1 MPAIA
6 HASTAARAART
17 RTPRHSPL
25 ALALAATLAI
35 MAPGA
40 APAQVANTQLP
51 TGGSVV
57 GGAGMINPPNNLDN
71 TLTIDQSSSRMA
83 LTWSA
88 FDIGSAATVTFN
100 QPSSSAAVLNLVQ
113 GGEPTQIF
121 GNLNANGQVFLINR
135 EGVIFGSTAQINV
148 GGLVASTLGIS
159 ASDFMSG
166 NDTLDAGGTMVALM
180 SNSGTIN
187 AAAGAVDLI
196 GGKVVNSGTITAS
209 AGNIN
214 LVGADKVTLTFE
226 SGGFGV
232 VVDKALQMQ
241 LDTLAV
247 DNSGTLSAPGG
258 IVTLQARA
266 AQGLFDQ
273 LVNNSGIVTAAA
285 LGNGSD
291 GSVSL
296 IANGAGQLGIGG
308 SGSIDV
314 GSGAITIG
322 TDSSVQQSGVYTAG
336 TLGGSIGGDAG
347 FTGNNRIAALGSLDV
362 GGNLGLS
369 NTIGLGQSGALTVA
383 GSSSFALGSHALTLD
398 AAGNDFGQAVSLS
411 SGSATISDSGEL
423 ILGTLATGNLTATS
437 SGALNLGSGSVTG
450 TLSATSNGGAIG
462 QSASNS
468 LTVTGTSILDAG
480 SGSIALERPANDFGG
495 AVSLTGSGIA
505 LADANA
511 LTIAALTL
519 GSNSALSLSAGG
531 ALTLPGSAIDTGS
544 ADLSLAAHGAA
555 LSTAGDLRGRNVTLS
570 ARDGL
575 TLGHDIT
582 TTGSGTLQ
590 LSSAAGAI
598 QQAGGVLDVGGAA
611 IVNAGG
617 NPILL
622 DRAGNEFRAGV
633 SLTGTG
639 ITVVDQSDLVVSA
652 LSSGSN
658 GAISL
663 TAGGAL
669 TLPAQAIDTGTADLA
684 LQANGGALGITDAL
698 SGRNIALTGRDGV
711 SLAGGVTST
720 GTLAVTS
727 SGGSI
732 RQDGGAIDA
741 AGAATLTAAGA
752 IELDAPGND
761 FRDTVSLAGTG
772 IEVVARN
779 DLNVASLTSGS
790 NGALWLQAGGTLT
803 LPTAAIGTGSGDLTL
818 ISGDGLN
825 IVAALSGHN
834 VRLTGGGGISLGA
847 DVDAGGTLALTS
859 SDHDIV
865 QSAGALTADGIS
877 TINAG
882 TGAIGLANGND
893 FRSAV
898 DLTGGDVTIADRNAL
913 TLGTL
918 STGTLTVA
926 SNGALNLGG
935 GTVTGALDAD
945 SNGGA
950 ITQAAALTVGGSAD
964 IDAGS
969 GDITLDKANAF
980 QDTVGLTGTD
990 AVLVN
995 SGALTLAASTL
1006 GGRLDID
1013 ANGAIGQSGAL
1024 RVTGASRFQAHGNAI
1039 GLAGPGNDFQGAVSL
1054 AGGGVQIAAAGDLE
1068 LGTLATGALAA
1079 TSHGALNLG
1088 SGTVGGALDARSNGG
1103 AITQSVATALT
1114 VNGTSTLD
1122 AGGGAIALANT
1133 GNDFGGAVDLTGNGI
1148 QLADR
1153 NDLDIAALRNGND
1166 GRITLLADGSLRL
1179 PAGAIATGSGDLS
1192 LVARNGALHLGGA
1205 LSGRNL
1211 TLGSG
1216 SALILTSDVAATG
1229 DLLLTTANATLGQ
1242 ANAALTVGGATTVA
1256 TGSGAIALTDAGNH
1270 FAGTVD
1276 IAGGA
1281 VQLRGS
1287 GALTLGNLSVDSLD
1301 VTSGGI
1307 LGLGQG
1313 RVRGALQADSGN
1325 AAIGQSG
1332 ALRVDGDAALVAGSG
1347 AITLDQANRFA
1358 GTLSLTGGD
1367 TRIRAVDGLSLGTSN
1382 VAALQL
1388 SSGGALRQLDAL
1400 TVTGDAAIDAG
1411 SGAIALDAAGNDFQ
1425 GTVALAG
1432 GSARIRDANAL
1443 ALGTLAVDALD
1454 VANRGALTLGAGS
1467 VAGNLVA
1474 DSGGGAVTQRGALR
1488 VDGSATINSGAAA
1501 IALDDAG
1508 NDFQGE
1514 VNLAGG
1520 AAHVRDR
1527 NALALGSVAVAALT
1541 ATSNGALS
1549 LGQGSIGGDLVARS
1563 DGAAAAA
1570 SGLATASA
1578 ATPAASG
1585 GDIGQRGA
1593 LSVAGSA
1600 TLDAGSG
1607 AIALTEAGND
1617 FQGTVLARGGAIAIA
1632 DRNDLAV
1639 AAQAGGALA
1648 LSAGGALRTAGAS
1661 SGSGIALGAGGDLEL
1676 GHDVTSSGALQ
1687 LRSGGAITQTGGV
1700 LSAASLSGSAGGA
1713 TRLDGANAIAA
1724 LGEFGATQL
1733 SLRTLGDLTVA
1744 GPVTVGDALRLSA
1757 GGDLAIDGALG
1768 ASSVWLQA
1776 GGDLGQGGGGRISAA
1791 TLSGS
1796 VGGST
1801 RLGGRDAFVDNRIGT
1816 LGNFASP
1823 GGFSLS
1829 NGQSLTLSAL
1839 DGSAYTVNAGT
1850 SALYLGVLG
1859 DLLQADT
1866 TWLYD
1871 GAGVFSA
1878 SGRIGTAANPI
1889 YVRGVHNQTVAA
1901 IGLPPAYFY
1910 ALRAD
1915 GALLGVDG
1923 ESGINVPTSAFA
1935 SRAQSSSNRT
1945 VAYVD
1950 LGAANAPYRAF
1961 GLVKPGIRLP
1971 ADQQPACDPDDPD
1984 AQCEQE

>member
-6 HASTAARAART
+6 PASIAVRTRART
-17 RTPRHSPL
+17 LRHSPL

-35 MAPGA
+35 MAPGT
-40 APAQVANTQLP
+40 APAQVASTQLP
-51 TGGSVV
+51 TGGSLV
-57 GGAGMINPPNNLDN
+57 GGTGAINPPN
-71 TLTIDQSSSRMA
+71 TTTHSLTIDQTSSRMA

-88 FDIGSAATVTFN
+88 FDIGSDATVTFN
-100 QPSSSAAVLNLVQ
+100 QPSASAAVLNLVQ
-113 GGEPTQIF
+113 GGQPTQIF

-135 EGVIFGSTAQINV
+135 EGVLFGSTAQIDV
-148 GGLVASTLGIS
+148 GGLVASTLGTT
-159 ASDFMSG
+159 AADFMSG
-166 NDTLDAGGTMVALM
+166 NDVLDAGGTTVALI

-214 LVGADKVTLTFE
+214 LVGADQVTLTFE
-226 SGGFGV
+226 SGGFAV

-273 LVNNSGIVTAAA
+273 LINNSGIITAAA

-296 IANGAGQLGIGG
+296 VATGAGQLGIGG

-314 GSGAITIG
+314 GSGAIGIS
-322 TDSSVQQSGVYTAG
+322 TDGSVQQSGVYTAG
-336 TLGGSIGGDAG
+336 TLGGSIGGDAS

-369 NTIGLGQSGALTVA
+369 NAIDLAQAGALTVG
-383 GSSSFALGSHALTLD
+383 GSSSFALGNHALTLGD
-398 AAGNDFGQAVSLS
+398 AGNDFGQAVSLS
-411 SGSATISDSGEL
+411 SGSATINDSGAL
-423 ILGTLATGNLTATS
+423 TLGTLATGNLTATS
-437 SGALNLGSGSVTG
+437 NGALNLGSGTVTG

-462 QSASNS
+462 QSATGA
-468 LTVTGTSILDAG
+468 LTVTGTSTLDAG
-480 SGSIALERPANDFGG
+480 GGSITLERPANDFGA

-505 LADANA
+505 LTDANT
-511 LTIAALTL
+511 LTIGTLIL
-519 GSNSALSLSAGG
+519 GSNSALSLTAGG
-531 ALTLPGSAIDTGS
+531 ALALPGSAIDAGS
-544 ADLSLAAHGAA
+544 ADLSLVANGAA
-555 LSTAGDLRGRNVTLS
+555 LSTGGDLRGRNVTLS

-575 TLGHDIT
+575 TLNHDIT
-582 TTGSGTLQ
+582 TTGNGTLR
-590 LSSAAGAI
+590 LSSAGAI
-598 QQAGGVLDVGGAA
+598 WQTAGRLDVGGAA
-611 IVNAGG
+611 TVNAGG
-617 NPILL
+617 NPIIL
-622 DRAGNEFRAGV
+622 DSVGNEFRAGV

-669 TLPAQAIDTGTADLA
+669 TLPAQAIDTGTADLT
-684 LQANGGALGITDAL
+684 LRANGGALGITDAL
-698 SGRNIALTGRDGV
+698 LGRNIALAGRDGV
-711 SLAGGVTST
+711 SLAGDVTST
-720 GTLAVTS
+720 GTLTVTS
-727 SGGSI
+727 SDGSI
-732 RQDGGAIDA
+732 RQDGGVLDV
-741 AGAATLTAAGA
+741 AGAATLTAGAA

-761 FRDTVSLAGTG
+761 FHDTVSLAGTG

-779 DLNVASLTSGS
+779 DLKVASLISGS
-790 NGALWLQAGGTLT
+790 NGALWLQAGGTLM
-803 LPTAAIGTGSGDLTL
+803 LPTAAIDTGTGDLTL
-818 ISGDGLN
+818 ISGNGLSTT
-825 IVAALSGHN
+825 AALSGHN
-834 VRLTGGGGISLGA
+834 VRLVGGGGIDLGA
-847 DVDAGGTLALTS
+847 DVDADGTLALTS

-865 QSAGALTADGIS
+865 QHAGVLMADGIS
-877 TINAG
+877 TIDAG
-882 TGAIGLANGND
+882 TGDIALANGND
-893 FRSAV
+893 FGSAV
-898 DLTGGDVTIADRNAL
+898 DLAGGSVTIADRNAL

-918 STGTLTVA
+918 STGNLTVT

-935 GTVTGALDAD
+935 GTVNGALNAASTD
-945 SNGGA
+945 GA
-950 ITQAAALTVGGSAD
+950 ITQAAALTVSGSAD
-964 IDAGS
+964 IDAGN
-969 GDITLDKANAF
+969 GDITLDQANAF
-980 QDTVGLTGTD
+980 QGAVGLTGAN
-990 AVLVN
+990 AVLTN
-995 SGALTLAASTL
+995 SRALMLAASTL

-1013 ANGAIGQSGAL
+1013 ADGAIGQSGAL
-1024 RVTGASRFQAHGNAI
+1024 RVSGASRFQAHGNAI
-1039 GLAGPGNDFQGAVSL
+1039 GLTDAGNDFQGAVSL

-1079 TSHGALNLG
+1079 TNHGALNLG
-1088 SGTVGGALDARSNGG
+1088 GGTINGALDARSNGG
-1103 AITQSVATALT
+1103 AITQSAATALT
-1114 VNGTSTLD
+1114 VTGTSILD
-1122 AGGGAIALANT
+1122 AGDGTIALVHA

-1153 NDLDIAALRNGND
+1153 NDLDIAALRNGNN
-1166 GRITLLADGSLRL
+1166 GHVALLADGALSL

-1192 LVARNGALHLGGA
+1192 LIARNGALRLGGA

-1229 DLLLTTANATLGQ
+1229 DLLLTTANAALGQ

-1256 TGSGAIALTDAGNH
+1256 TGSGAIALTEAGNH

-1276 IAGGA
+1276 ITGGA
-1281 VQLRGS
+1281 VRLRDS
-1287 GALTLGNLSVDSLD
+1287 GALTLGNLSVDSLE
-1301 VTSGGI
+1301 VTSGGA

-1313 RVRGALQADSGN
+1313 SVRGALQADSGH

-1332 ALRVDGDAALVAGSG
+1332 ALRVDGDATLAAGSG

-1358 GTLSLTGGD
+1358 GTLSFNGGD

-1382 VAALQL
+1382 AAGLQL
-1388 SSGGALRQLDAL
+1388 SSGGALRQQGAL

-1443 ALGTLAVDALD
+1443 SLGTLAVGALD
-1454 VANRGALTLGAGS
+1454 VASRGALNLGAGH
-1467 VAGNLVA
+1467 VAGNLVV
-1474 DSGGGAVTQRGALR
+1474 DSGGGAVNQRGALQ
-1488 VDGSATINSGAAA
+1488 VDGSATLDGGAAA

-1520 AAHVRDR
+1520 AARVRDR
-1527 NALALGSVAVAALT
+1527 NALTLGSVAVAALT

-1570 SGLATASA
+1570 SGIATASA
-1578 ATPAASG
+1578 VTPAASG

-1593 LSVAGSA
+1593 LSVAGST

-1607 AIALTEAGND
+1607 AIALADAGND

-1661 SGSGIALGAGGDLEL
+1661 SGSSIALGAGGELEL
-1676 GHDVTSSGALQ
+1676 GHDVASSGALQ
-1687 LRSGGAITQTGGV
+1687 LRSGGAISQTGGA
-1700 LSAASLSGSAGGA
+1700 LRAASLSGSAGGA
-1713 TRLDGANAIAA
+1713 ARLDGANAIAA

-1733 SLRTLGDLTVA
+1733 SLRTLGGLTVA
-1744 GPVTVGDALRLSA
+1744 GPVAVGGALRLVA
-1757 GGDLAIDGALG
+1757 GGDLAIDAALS
-1768 ASSVWLQA
+1768 ASSAWLQA
-1776 GGDLGQGGGGRISAA
+1776 GGDLGQGSGGRISAD

-1839 DGSAYTVNAGT
+1839 DGSAYTVDAGT

-1866 TWLYD
+1866 AWLYD

-1889 YVRGVHNQTVAA
+1889 YVLGVHNQTVAA

-1945 VAYVD
+1945 IAYVD
-1950 LGAANAPYRAF
+1950 LGAANATYRAF

-1984 AQCEQE
+1984 AQCAQE